1 MALYSKLSW
10 GELKKNTER
19 VESFLDKFDG
29 KEDFILLDGKK
40 TKISKIKVGKNVY
53 PPGSSELR
61 SSWMTIPKT
70 LPGTVKFVVT
80 KNREFGWGK
89 FAKTGDFGGKGAVAK
104 TGKVATGGVVTEVLS
119 EVGFCFYYAM
129 FVNGHLDDYSPEV
142 WKEVKNTAG
151 FKILCSQY
159 SGVSSMLTYEFNDVK
174 ALDSQLSKMYSFLTN
189 DGWNKIL
196 IAQSKAFKK
205 KFNNVGATYFLAR
218 PSALPTNINPYTP
231 YENVADSLRSFVGL
245 ARKIDPNKWNP
256 ADFWI
261 FSRRGMQL
269 VKQWVTKSKRLK
281 HLNSETYSSS
291 YMNLV
296 NRQLMK
302 LYKKGEVYPVSLKKS
317 GLSPRIIEVNS
328 STVEIEQTVEYD
340 RVLLSAT
347 NQDVQIYY
355 KLKTFDNGR
364 NVSTKNLYAK
374 MKTQKG
380 GFRLEIYEEGDAKAR
395 HGSIGVGLQTFIIK
409 NTSESGIKEVES
421 IRDEFPDIQDIVPSR
436 NATNWLGT
444 PKYAAIGQQAEQ
456 LLPYLNKMMETVN
469 GSGVNAEFVLSRY
482 SAGQLPLA
490 IGTKTGASELAIAVT
505 KILNK
510 HARDITIENLHL
522 AAGSAGVQVGASP
535 QQLASRARFLG
546 MSDDDLFLL
555 SGDTKAYDALLA
567 AGFHLKIY

>member
-1 MALYSKLSW
+1 
-10 GELKKNTER
+10 
-19 VESFLDKFDG
+19 
-29 KEDFILLDGKK
+29 
-40 TKISKIKVGKNVY
+40 
-53 PPGSSELR
+53 
-61 SSWMTIPKT
+61 
-70 LPGTVKFVVT
+70 
-80 KNREFGWGK
+80 
-89 FAKTGDFGGKGAVAK
+89 
-104 TGKVATGGVVTEVLS
+104 
-119 EVGFCFYYAM
+119 
-129 FVNGHLDDYSPEV
+129 
-142 WKEVKNTAG
+142 
-151 FKILCSQY
+151 
-159 SGVSSMLTYEFNDVK
+159 
-174 ALDSQLSKMYSFLTN
+174 
-189 DGWNKIL
+189 
-196 IAQSKAFKK
+196 
-205 KFNNVGATYFLAR
+205 
-218 PSALPTNINPYTP
+218 
-231 YENVADSLRSFVGL
+231 
-245 ARKIDPNKWNP
+245 
-256 ADFWI
+256 
-261 FSRRGMQL
+261 MQL

-281 HLNSETYSSS
+281 NLNSETYSSS

-296 NRQLMK
+296 NKQLMK
-302 LYKKGEVYPVSLKKS
+302 LYKKGDVYPVSLKKS

-355 KLKTFDNGR
+355 KLKTFDNGT

-374 MKTQKG
+374 MKTLKG

-436 NATNWLGT
+436 NAINWLGT
-444 PKYAAIGQQAEQ
+444 QKYAAIGQQAEQ

-482 SAGQLPLA
+482 STGQLPLA

-546 MSDDDLFLL
+546 LSDDDLFLL